1 MLTFTCKCSKCIS
14 NRFYFRLSEDAENPL
29 IPANNQKNA
38 DGTKG
43 LRETTTPS
51 GMSALPENDQGGNDA
66 LGRFETEQLITAVTK
81 ITDLLRK
88 CWGVAGAGIIS
99 SNLAN
104 VYGKTVV
111 FNPTVPGKLVYA
123 LFGFAAIDDFNHLLR
138 SLDQDVMILINDVA
152 NVVHSEVFRWGY
164 GDRGQCNK
172 NLGSAFLMVFRIGE
186 VEEVEEKKEKATG
199 VVFNWVG
206 KGTNGKK
213 STAGKRGQG
222 SSAKSPW
229 QNINDRSTSTMLSEV
244 GTLQLASLPGIND
257 FTDRA
262 LIGMLKSFAGIQ
274 RNKSLKNWQKDFRL
288 GAGVG
293 MCSEMC
299 LHSVQYVAVICHQLF
314 CTTVLEIFQ
323 ARFQWR

>member
-1 MLTFTCKCSKCIS
+1 
-14 NRFYFRLSEDAENPL
+14 
-29 IPANNQKNA
+29 
-38 DGTKG
+38 
-43 LRETTTPS
+43 
-51 GMSALPENDQGGNDA
+51 MSQADQGGNDA

-104 VYGKTVV
+104 DDGKTVV

-123 LFGFAAIDDFNHLLR
+123 LFGFAAIDEFNHLLR

-152 NVVHSEVFRWGY
+152 NVVHSEIFRWGY

-172 NLGSAFLMVFRIGE
+172 NLGSAFLMVFRIGDF
-186 VEEVEEKKEKATG
+186 EEVEEKKDKATG
-199 VVFNWVG
+199 VVFDWVG
-206 KGTNGKK
+206 KGLNGKK
-213 STAGKRGQG
+213 SAFGKRGQ
-222 SSAKSPW
+222 P
-229 QNINDRSTSTMLSEV
+229 STSKSSLLKVKEGGAAIILSEV
-244 GTLQLASLPGIND
+244 ATMGTLQLASLPGIND

-274 RNKSLKNWQKDFRL
+274 RNKSLKRWERDFRL

-293 MCSEMC
+293 MSQE
-299 LHSVQYVAVICHQLF
+299 LK
-314 CTTVLEIFQ
+314 
-323 ARFQWR
+323 

>member
-1 MLTFTCKCSKCIS
+1 
-14 NRFYFRLSEDAENPL
+14 
-29 IPANNQKNA
+29 
-38 DGTKG
+38 
-43 LRETTTPS
+43 
-51 GMSALPENDQGGNDA
+51 
-66 LGRFETEQLITAVTK
+66 
-81 ITDLLRK
+81 
-88 CWGVAGAGIIS
+88 
-99 SNLAN
+99 
-104 VYGKTVV
+104 
-111 FNPTVPGKLVYA
+111 
-123 LFGFAAIDDFNHLLR
+123 
-138 SLDQDVMILINDVA
+138 MILINDVA